1 MIPINRTYAPLQ
13 AFVEELYRC
22 GMRHAVT
29 SPGSRNAPLA
39 LTLAAQEG
47 VEAVSV
53 LDERS
58 AGFVALGMAKASGQP
73 VAVTCTSGTAAA
85 NLHPAVVE
93 AWEARV
99 PLIVLTADRPPELR
113 EVGAGQAI
121 DQIKLY
127 GSAAKW
133 FVEVGTHDPARDTA
147 IHHRA
152 LACRAFWTAAG
163 GRPGPVHLNFPLR
176 EPLAPAPEEAAGAA
190 PGVLGPAAGPLGP
203 APGPLDPAAA
213 PLGPAPGPLDPAPG
227 PLDRADWQ
235 GRPGGRPWTEVRE
248 HASAPHA
255 DDVHALAERIAAE
268 PRGVIVCG
276 ATGELIAEQAAWL
289 AAASGWPLL
298 AEPTSGV
305 RCGEHDRSHVIAHYD
320 VLLRIEDFAAQ
331 HAPGLVLR
339 VGDMPTSKP
348 LRAFVA
354 ESSQIVVDPHGA
366 WHEPTRTA
374 ELMLQAA
381 AAPSLGALA
390 AAVEMRGGA
399 KPRGAGAG
407 AEPRGAG
414 AGAEPRGA
422 GAGAQ
427 PRGAG
432 AGAQPCE
439 AGGGA
444 EPRVAGGGAEPRV
457 AGGGAEPRVAGGGAV
472 PLRGGWLAGWRE
484 ADAKVWAAVEAAP
497 DQFEGKVL
505 AGLEP
510 ELPDEAVVWVSSSMP
525 IRDVE
530 AYFPQSPKRL
540 RFLANRGANGI
551 DGVPSSAMGAAIA
564 TGLPTWVLIGEL
576 ALQHDAGGLLAA
588 RRAGVELE
596 IVCVNNGGGGIFDF
610 LPVAEHADPAAYEAH
625 VATPSDV
632 VDLAAL
638 WPGLREIRTDRRQNV
653 ALHRELVERV
663 AQSL

>member
-29 SPGSRNAPLA
+29 SPGSRNAPLS

-53 LDERS
+53 IDERS
-58 AGFVALGMAKASGQP
+58 AGFVALGMAKASGGP

-93 AWEARV
+93 AHEARV

-133 FVEVGTHDPARDTA
+133 FVEVGTHEPDRATA

-152 LACRAFWTAAG
+152 LACRAYWTAYG
-163 GRPGPVHLNFPLR
+163 DRPGPVHLNFPLR
-176 EPLAPAPEEAAGAA
+176 EPLAPSP
-190 PGVLGPAAGPLGP
+190 PSD
-203 APGPLDPAAA
+203 PLDPT
-213 PLGPAPGPLDPAPG
+213 
-227 PLDRADWQ
+227 DWA
-235 GRPGGRPWTEVRE
+235 GRPDARPWTEVRQ
-248 HASAPHA
+248 HASAPHS
-255 DDVHALAERIAAE
+255 DDVHAVAQRIAAH
-268 PRGVIVCG
+268 PRGLIVCG
-276 ATGELIAEQAAWL
+276 PCHEYVAEAAAQL
-289 AAASGWPLL
+289 AAEAGWPLL
-298 AEPTSGV
+298 AEPTSGL
-305 RCGEHDRSHVIAHYD
+305 RCGDHDRSHVIAHYD
-320 VLLRIEDFAAQ
+320 VLLRIEHFVEETP
-331 HAPGLVLR
+331 PGLVLR

-348 LRAFVA
+348 LREFVA
-354 ESSQIVVDPHGA
+354 KASQIVVDPHGA

-374 ELMLQAA
+374 ELVLHASAEQTLA
-381 AAPSLGALA
+381 ALA
-390 AAVEMRGGA
+390 AAVEMRS
-399 KPRGAGAG
+399 
-407 AEPRGAG
+407 AERD
-414 AGAEPRGA
+414 
-422 GAGAQ
+422 Q
-427 PRGAG
+427 
-432 AGAQPCE
+432 
-439 AGGGA
+439 
-444 EPRVAGGGAEPRV
+444 
-457 AGGGAEPRVAGGGAV
+457 
-472 PLRGGWLAGWRE
+472 GWVQRWRE
-484 ADAKVWAAVEAAP
+484 ADSKVSAAVEKAP
-497 DQFEGKVL
+497 DAFEGSAL
-505 AGLEP
+505 AAIEA
-510 ELPDEAVVWVSSSMP
+510 ELPGEAVVWVSSSMP

-551 DGVPSSAMGAAIA
+551 DGVVSSALGAAVA
-564 TGLPTWVLIGEL
+564 TGLPTWILIGEL

-588 RRAGVELE
+588 RRAGVPLE

-625 VATPSDV
+625 IATPSEV

-638 WPGLREIRTDRRQNV
+638 WPGLREVRTDRRQNV
-653 ALHRELVERV
+653 RLHRELVERV

>member
-47 VEAVSV
+47 VETVSV

-58 AGFVALGMAKASGQP
+58 AGFVALGMAKASGRP

-85 NLHPAVVE
+85 NLYPAVVE

-133 FVEVGTHDPARDTA
+133 FVEVGTHDPGRETA

-152 LACRAFWTAAG
+152 LGCRAYWTAGG

-176 EPLAPAPEEAAGAA
+176 EPLAPAPGEAASGTPAGSA
-190 PGVLGPAAGPLGP
+190 PGTPAGS
-203 APGPLDPAAA
+203 APGTPTGSAPVPLDPA
-213 PLGPAPGPLDPAPG
+213 
-227 PLDRADWQ
+227 DWE
-235 GRPGGRPWTEVRE
+235 GRPDGRPWTEVRE

-276 ATGELIAEQAAWL
+276 PTGEQIAEQAARL
-289 AAASGWPLL
+289 AAEAGWPLL

-305 RCGEHDRSHVIAHYD
+305 RSGEHDRSHVIAHYD
-320 VLLRIEDFAAQ
+320 VLLRVGDFARG
-331 HAPGLVLR
+331 HVPGLVLR

-354 ESSQIVVDPHGA
+354 QSSQIVIDPHGA

-374 ELMLQAA
+374 ELVLQAA
-381 AAPSLGALA
+381 AAPTLGALA
-390 AAVEMRGGA
+390 TAVEMRTGA
-399 KPRGAGAG
+399 R
-407 AEPRGAG
+407 AEPRSG
-414 AGAEPRGA
+414 RGWV
-422 GAGAQ
+422 Q
-427 PRGAG
+427 R
-432 AGAQPCE
+432 
-439 AGGGA
+439 
-444 EPRVAGGGAEPRV
+444 
-457 AGGGAEPRVAGGGAV
+457 
-472 PLRGGWLAGWRE
+472 WRD
-484 ADAKVWAAVEAAP
+484 ADAKAWAAVEAAP
-497 DQFEGKVL
+497 DGFEGRVL
-505 AGLEP
+505 ATLEP
-510 ELPDEAVVWVSSSMP
+510 ELPDEAIVWVSSSMP

-530 AYFPQSPKRL
+530 ACFPQSSKRL

-551 DGVPSSAMGAAIA
+551 DGVVSSAMGAAIA

-610 LPVAEHADPAAYEAH
+610 LPVAEHADPAAYETH
-625 VATPSDV
+625 IATPSDA

-638 WPGLREIRTDRRQNV
+638 WPGLRVVRTDRRQNV

>member
-39 LTLAAQEG
+39 LTLAAQQG
-47 VEAVSV
+47 VQAVSV

-58 AGFVALGMAKASGQP
+58 AGFVALGMAKASGRP

-93 AWEARV
+93 AHEARV

-127 GSAAKW
+127 GAAAKW
-133 FVEVGTHDPARDTA
+133 FVEVGTHDPGRETA

-152 LACRAFWTAAG
+152 LACRAYWTAAG

-176 EPLAPAPEEAAGAA
+176 EPLAPAAEAAGGGEGREAD
-190 PGVLGPAAGPLGP
+190 
-203 APGPLDPAAA
+203 PLDPT
-213 PLGPAPGPLDPAPG
+213 
-227 PLDRADWQ
+227 DWG
-235 GRPGGRPWTEVRE
+235 GRPDGRPWTKVRE
-248 HASAPHA
+248 HASAPHS
-255 DDVHALAERIAAE
+255 DDVHLVAERIAAE
-268 PRGVIVCG
+268 PRGLILCG
-276 ATGELIAEQAAWL
+276 PTTSPVAETAALL
-289 AAASGWPLL
+289 AAEAGWPLL

-305 RCGEHDRSHVIAHYD
+305 RCGDHDRSHVIAHYD
-320 VLLRIEDFAAQ
+320 VLLRIEEFTDANR
-331 HAPGLVLR
+331 PGLVLR

-374 ELMLQAA
+374 ELVLQAGA
-381 AAPSLGALA
+381 ERTLAALA
-390 AAVEMRGGA
+390 GAVEMRARPGDA
-399 KPRGAGAG
+399 
-407 AEPRGAG
+407 
-414 AGAEPRGA
+414 
-422 GAGAQ
+422 
-427 PRGAG
+427 
-432 AGAQPCE
+432 
-439 AGGGA
+439 
-444 EPRVAGGGAEPRV
+444 
-457 AGGGAEPRVAGGGAV
+457 
-472 PLRGGWLAGWRE
+472 GWLRGWRE
-484 ADAKVWAAVEAAP
+484 ADAKVWAALEAAP
-497 DQFEGKVL
+497 EDFEGKVL
-505 AGLEP
+505 AAVEP

-551 DGVPSSAMGAAIA
+551 DGVVSSALGAAIA

-588 RRAGVELE
+588 RRAGVPLE
-596 IVCVNNGGGGIFDF
+596 IVCINNGGGGIFDF
-610 LPVAEHADPAAYEAH
+610 LPVAEHADPAAYETH
-625 VATPSDV
+625 IATPSEDV
-632 VDLAAL
+632 ELAAL
-638 WPGLREIRTDRRQNV
+638 WPGLREVRTDRHQNV
-653 ALHRELVERV
+653 RLHRELVEAV
-663 AQSL
+663 AKSL

>member
-1 MIPINRTYAPLQ
+1 MIPTNRTYAPLQ

-58 AGFVALGMAKASGQP
+58 AGFVALGMAKASGRP

-93 AWEARV
+93 AWETRV
-99 PLIVLTADRPPELR
+99 PLIVLTADRPAELR
-113 EVGAGQAI
+113 VVGAGQAI

-127 GSAAKW
+127 GGAAKW
-133 FVEVGTHDPARDTA
+133 FVEVGTHDPGRETA
-147 IHHRA
+147 VHHRA
-152 LACRAFWTAAG
+152 LACRAYWTASG

-176 EPLAPAPEEAAGAA
+176 EPLAPVAEKLEAADW
-190 PGVLGPAAGPLGP
+190 AG
-203 APGPLDPAAA
+203 
-213 PLGPAPGPLDPAPG
+213 
-227 PLDRADWQ
+227 RAD
-235 GRPGGRPWTEVRE
+235 GRPWTEVRE

-276 ATGELIAEQAAWL
+276 PTAERSAEDRPAGIADAAARL
-289 AAASGWPLL
+289 AAEGGWPML
-298 AEPTSGV
+298 AEPTSGA
-305 RCGEHDRSHVIAHYD
+305 RCGHHDRSHVIAHYD
-320 VLLRIEDFAAQ
+320 VLLRVEDFVRG

-354 ESSQIVVDPHGA
+354 QSSQICIDPHGA

-374 ELMLQAA
+374 ELVLQAA
-381 AAPSLGALA
+381 AAPTLSALA
-390 AAVEMRGGA
+390 SAVEMR
-399 KPRGAGAG
+399 AG
-407 AEPRGAG
+407 
-414 AGAEPRGA
+414 
-422 GAGAQ
+422 
-427 PRGAG
+427 
-432 AGAQPCE
+432 
-439 AGGGA
+439 
-444 EPRVAGGGAEPRV
+444 
-457 AGGGAEPRVAGGGAV
+457 V
-472 PLRGGWLAGWRE
+472 PEKGWVQGWTD

-497 DQFEGKVL
+497 DGFEGKIL
-505 AGLEP
+505 AALEP
-510 ELPDEAVVWVSSSMP
+510 ELPDEAIVWVSSSMP

-530 AYFPQSPKRL
+530 AYFPQSSKRL

-551 DGVPSSAMGAAIA
+551 DGVVSSAMGAAIA

-588 RRAGVELE
+588 RRAGVELQ

-610 LPVAEHADPAAYEAH
+610 LPVAEHADPAAYETH
-625 VATPSDV
+625 IATPSDV

-638 WPGLREIRTDRRQNV
+638 WPGLREVRTDRRQNV

>member
-22 GMRHAVT
+22 GVRHAVT

-47 VEAVSV
+47 IEAVSV

-58 AGFVALGMAKASGQP
+58 AGFVALGLAKASGLP

-133 FVEVGTHDPARDTA
+133 FVEVGTHDPSRETA

-152 LACRAFWTAAG
+152 LACRAYFTAAG

-176 EPLAPAPEEAAGAA
+176 EPLAPAPEE
-190 PGVLGPAAGPLGP
+190 
-203 APGPLDPAAA
+203 LDA
-213 PLGPAPGPLDPAPG
+213 
-227 PLDRADWQ
+227 ADWE
-235 GRPGGRPWTEVRE
+235 GREDGSPWTELRE
-248 HASAPHA
+248 HASAPHS
-255 DDVHALAERIAAE
+255 DDVHHVASRIAAE

-276 ATGELIAEQAAWL
+276 PSPENLAESAARL
-289 AAASGWPLL
+289 AAQTGWPIF

-305 RCGEHDRSHVIAHYD
+305 RCGDHDRSHVIAHYD
-320 VLLRIEDFAAQ
+320 VLLRVERFARER
-331 HAPGLVLR
+331 APGLVLR
-339 VGDMPTSKP
+339 VGDLPTSKP
-348 LRAFVA
+348 LRALVA
-354 ESSQIVVDPHGA
+354 GSSQIVVDPHGA

-374 ELMLQAA
+374 ELVLQAA
-381 AAPSLGALA
+381 ARPTLDALA
-390 AAVEMRGGA
+390 SAVEMRTAARDEGW
-399 KPRGAGAG
+399 
-407 AEPRGAG
+407 
-414 AGAEPRGA
+414 
-422 GAGAQ
+422 
-427 PRGAG
+427 
-432 AGAQPCE
+432 
-439 AGGGA
+439 
-444 EPRVAGGGAEPRV
+444 
-457 AGGGAEPRVAGGGAV
+457 
-472 PLRGGWLAGWRE
+472 LRGWRD
-484 ADAKVWAAVEAAP
+484 ADAKVWDAVQAAP
-497 DQFEGKVL
+497 DGFEGRLL

-510 ELPDEAVVWVSSSMP
+510 ELPADALVWVSSSMP

-530 AYFPQSPKRL
+530 AYFPESAKRL

-551 DGVPSSAMGAAIA
+551 DGVVSSAMGAAIA
-564 TGLPTWVLIGEL
+564 SGLPTWVLIGDL

-588 RRAGVELE
+588 RRAGVDLN
-596 IVCVNNGGGGIFDF
+596 IVCINNGGGGIFDF

-625 VATPSDV
+625 IATPSEGIE
-632 VDLAAL
+632 LAAL
-638 WPGLREIRTDRRQNV
+638 WPAIREIRTDRRQNV